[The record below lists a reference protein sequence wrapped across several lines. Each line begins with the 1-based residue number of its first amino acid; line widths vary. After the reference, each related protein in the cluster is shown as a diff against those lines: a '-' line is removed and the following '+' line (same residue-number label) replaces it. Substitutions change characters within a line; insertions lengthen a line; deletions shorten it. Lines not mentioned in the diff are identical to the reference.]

1 MIRLL
6 FLFLVLGLGL
16 FAGTQYAGQQGYVLI
31 SIANTTLEM
40 SVTTLVI
47 FIIAALAGLFFLEY
61 LVKKLLRASSTT
73 WNWFSVRK
81 QRHSR
86 RYTNEGI
93 LKLLEG
99 DWKQAESKV
108 TRWANHHD
116 MPQLCYLVAA
126 EAAHGMGNTQKRD
139 HYLALAAEQKDA
151 TLVVEL
157 TRAKQ
162 QLSEQNW
169 SAALQTLTQLQ
180 TDYPDNLI
188 ILKLLKQ
195 AYLQLEHWQPLLDLL
210 PKLVKTQQLTRT
222 EAEQLT
228 LKAQQ
233 GQLVT
238 VASQKGSEGVL
249 AHWSGLPKKLKHE
262 PAIMVTLIE
271 QLIKRKADHQ
281 AFTLIKEGL
290 KKRPA
295 PELYALLPE
304 LNLSDRHP
312 VMVLL
317 QEQLRQD
324 GNNADIHSAL
334 GQLFL
339 RNQQWEEAQ
348 HHLEKAL
355 SVRPDLSDYAYL
367 AEALDKQHR
376 PQAAHDV
383 TRKALSLLEE
393 TKIQ

>member
-1 MIRLL
+1 MIRIL
-6 FLFLVLGLGL
+6 FLFVVLGLGL

-31 SIANTTLEM
+31 SVANTTIEM

-47 FIIAALAGLFFLEY
+47 FIIATLAGLFILEY
-61 LVKKLLRASSTT
+61 LIKKLLRASTST

-86 RYTNEGI
+86 RYTNEGV

-126 EAAHGMGNTQKRD
+126 EAAHGMGNSEKRD
-139 HYLALAAEQKDA
+139 HYLALAAQQDNA

-162 QLSEQNW
+162 QISEQNW
-169 SAALQTLTQLQ
+169 SAAIHTLTQLQ
-180 TDYPDNLI
+180 TDYPDNRI
-188 ILKLLKQ
+188 VLKLLKQ
-195 AYLQLEHWQPLLDLL
+195 AYLQQEQWQPLLDLL
-210 PKLVKTQQLTRT
+210 PKLVKAQQVTRE

-233 GQLVT
+233 GQLAT
-238 VASQKGSEGVL
+238 IASQTGSEGLL
-249 AHWSGLPKKLKHE
+249 AHWSGLPRKLKHE
-262 PAIMVTLIE
+262 PALMVTLIE
-271 QLIKRKADHQ
+271 QLIKRKADTQ
-281 AFTLIKEGL
+281 ALTLIKEGL
-290 KKRPA
+290 KKHA
-295 PELYALLPE
+295 SPELYALLPE
-304 LNLSDRHP
+304 LNISDRHP
-312 VMVLL
+312 IIVLL
-317 QEQLRQD
+317 QEQLRRD
-324 GNNADIHSAL
+324 GNNADVHSAL

-339 RNQQWEEAQ
+339 RDQQWAEAQ
-348 HHLEKAL
+348 QHLEKAL
-355 SVRPDLSDYAYL
+355 SVRPNLSDYAYL
-367 AEALDKQHR
+367 ADTLDKQDR

-393 TKIQ
+393 KI